1 MPNDAS
7 TSPYRNWVWHIA
19 VLLAGL
25 LAASLLGHLLQTRE
39 ASIRTAGGVLQVLGL
54 LSVALG
60 ISQLRRSFG
69 LKGTVA
75 EIIAE
80 LLHLAK
86 TAVQRVAQMLGRR
99 PAVIHAAGAA
109 ALGLSSMRARAK
121 VRSGPN
127 ASLEDRIG
135 LLERLID
142 TLEDAL
148 ATLQDTI
155 ERDREQ
161 FNKALNAERHARED
175 GFKALQDRVT
185 SLAVGGIRLQTV
197 GLVWLFLGVLLTT
210 WSQELASIRWP

>member
-7 TSPYRNWVWHIA
+7 TSPYRNWVSHIV

-25 LAASLLGHLLQTRE
+25 LVASLPGHLLQTWE
-39 ASIRTAGGVLQVLGL
+39 ASIRTAGGVLQLLGL

-60 ISQLRRSFG
+60 ISQLRRDFG
-69 LKGTVA
+69 LKGTIA

-99 PAVIHAAGAA
+99 PAVIHGAGALVA
-109 ALGLSSMRARAK
+109 GVTLMRARGK

-142 TLEDAL
+142 TLEDAH

-161 FNKALNAERHARED
+161 FNKALNDERHARED
-175 GFKALQDRVT
+175 GDKALKDSVK

-197 GLVWLFLGVLLTT
+197 GLVWLILGVVLTT
-210 WSQELASIRWP
+210 WSQELVSIRWP